1 MNTSFNGRPRTRSTP
16 DGRPTGYCSRI
27 RGSIQAYA
35 MSTMMLKP
43 MMQSVEKTT
52 RRCNRANGRSPG
64 ASRQRS

>member
-52 RRCNRANGRSPG
+52 MSVQSRKRAQPG
-64 ASRQRS
+64 ASRRMS